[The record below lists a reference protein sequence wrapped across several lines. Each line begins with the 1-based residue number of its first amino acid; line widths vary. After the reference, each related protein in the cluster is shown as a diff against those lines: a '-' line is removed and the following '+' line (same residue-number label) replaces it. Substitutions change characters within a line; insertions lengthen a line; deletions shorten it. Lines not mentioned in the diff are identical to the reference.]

1 MMLAPEPCPDCDKLV
16 LVIAETGTDTQVRD
30 LLKSLGL
37 ENYTLLEQVK
47 GAGETGRK
55 DGDAIFPGINTVMM
69 IALNSEKLPALIT
82 GLHEIRD
89 SFIIRPGMKVIVTD
103 CVMY

>member
-1 MMLAPEPCPDCDKLV
+1 MMPPEPCSDCNKLV
-16 LVIAETGTDTQVRD
+16 YIIAESGTYTQVRA
-30 LLKSLGL
+30 LLARL
-37 ENYTLLEQVK
+37 ELEHYTLFEQVK

-55 DGDAIFPGINTVMM
+55 EGDAVFPGINSVIM
-69 IALNSEKLPALIT
+69 IAMNEEKIPELVH

-89 SFIIRPGMKVIVTD
+89 SFIIQPGMKIIVTD

>member
-1 MMLAPEPCPDCDKLV
+1 MMVLPEPSPDCDKLV
-16 LVIAETGTDTQVRD
+16 FIVAETGTDNQVRELLAD
-30 LLKSLGL
+30 LEL
-37 ENYTLLEQVK
+37 EHYTLFEQVK

-55 DGDAIFPGINTVMM
+55 DGDAIFPGINNVIM
-69 IALNSEKLPALIT
+69 IALNSGKLPALIA

-89 SFIIRPGMKVIVTD
+89 SFIILPGMKIIVTD

>member
-1 MMLAPEPCPDCDKLV
+1 MPPEPCPDCDKLV
-16 LVIAETGTDTQVRD
+16 YIIAESGTELEIRE
-30 LLKSLGL
+30 LLGEL
-37 ENYTLLEQVK
+37 ELEHYTFFEQIK
-47 GAGETGRK
+47 GSGETGRK
-55 DGDAIFPGINTVMM
+55 DGDAVFPGINNVMM
-69 IALNSEKLPALIT
+69 IAMDEKKVPALIN